1 MENYLERIKT
11 QAENLCIN
19 TFPQKAL
26 ELDDLIN
33 VWRILSKINSK
44 NY

>member
-11 QAENLCIN
+11 QAENLAKN

-26 ELDDLIN
+26 ELDDLLN
-33 VWRILSKINSK
+33 V
-44 NY
+44 